1 MGMDLENNFSSDTLI
16 QRRLTNSIAR
26 SLKITATQVLN
37 NSLDKKEKRMSLKE
51 KLIDYMTKRDDL
63 LMQSEVNRNK
73 PICLFKSQIE
83 LCAANMISSTKNFHY
98 DIDWDPKL
106 LQMAQFPANPS
117 IHDTMNLFSD
127 HLRAFQPF
135 AIINQVCLKCSM

>member
-1 MGMDLENNFSSDTLI
+1 
-16 QRRLTNSIAR
+16 
-26 SLKITATQVLN
+26 LN

-51 KLIDYMTKRDDL
+51 KLIDYMTQRDDL
-63 LMQSEVNRNK
+63 LMQNEVNQNK

-83 LCAANMISSTKNFHY
+83 LCATNMTSSTKNFHY
-98 DIDWDPKL
+98 EIDWDPKL

-117 IHDTMNLFSD
+117 ILDTMNLFSD

>member
-1 MGMDLENNFSSDTLI
+1 M
-16 QRRLTNSIAR
+16 
-26 SLKITATQVLN
+26 N
-37 NSLDKKEKRMSLKE
+37 NSLDKKEKRISLKE
-51 KLIDYMTKRDDL
+51 KLIDYMTQRDDL
-63 LMQSEVNRNK
+63 LMQNEVNRNK

-98 DIDWDPKL
+98 EIDWDPKL

-117 IHDTMNLFSD
+117 IVDTMNLFSD

-135 AIINQVCLKCSM
+135 AIINQV